1 MESSLF
7 IEYVDGNS
15 LQTVADQTYATIN
28 GSEAPL
34 KYAYKE
40 MLSMR
45 YEPTLDVSTL
55 NSDNVFV
62 AADVVSTDASL
73 ALKTRDSVSKNVGT
87 IPKVGLMFALNEST
101 FKKIMIMKAQG
112 FKSLM
117 GQIVNLIFQDPVRAI
132 VGMME
137 VAEFMFLE
145 ALSSGVT
152 SISDADNPGLA
163 IRFDYK
169 YPESNK
175 FGVSKIWSD
184 PTSDPIADIDNILD
198 AASEKGVTPQFLH
211 MDKATFNLF
220 KNNTK
225 VKEFYTQSVT
235 QILISGTP
243 LAAPSLSAINTAL
256 MDQYGLTI
264 VVYNRKVNFEKNGVR
279 TSKSP
284 WEANSVI
291 FTTSM
296 NVGSFVWSDLP
307 ESQSPVKQATYAT
320 VDSWILIS
328 KYSETNPF
336 KEFTT
341 ASGFGIPVIEN
352 VNSIFK
358 MDTNEAQTTEEQTED
373 DATITI
379 YEDSTVTV
387 VNLVNALNGVKSK
400 PAATTDMTDVQLIGL
415 VNALSDAKETAL
427 KSILAIPIVSAGADT
442 TANSATKALLGTA
455 TAATGKTIE
464 SVLWTQVSG
473 PNTAGFSAATA
484 LSTNA
489 TGLVTGTYVF
499 KLTATDSEGTIASD
513 TISVVATVA

>member
-1 MESSLF
+1 MQNSLF
-7 IEYVDGNS
+7 IEYVDNNA
-15 LQTVADQTYATIN
+15 LQTVADQTYATVN

-73 ALKTRDSVSKNVGT
+73 ALKTRDSVSRNVGS

-117 GQIVNLIFQDPVRAI
+117 GQIANLIFQDPVRAI

-137 VAEFMFLE
+137 QAEYMFLE
-145 ALSSGVT
+145 ALSSGAT

-163 IRFDYK
+163 IRFDYQ
-169 YPESNK
+169 YPLSNQ
-175 FGVSKIWSD
+175 FGVTKPWSD
-184 PTSDPIADIDNILD
+184 PNSDPITDIDNVLD
-198 AASEKGVTPQFLH
+198 KASDKGVTPQFLH

-243 LAAPSLSAINTAL
+243 LAAPSLSAINIAL
-256 MDQYGLTI
+256 ADQYGLTI
-264 VVYNRKVNFEKNGVR
+264 KVYNRKVNFEKNGIR
-279 TSKSP
+279 TAKSP
-284 WEANSVI
+284 WEAGSII
-291 FTTSM
+291 FTTSL

-358 MDTNEAQTTEEQTED
+358 MNTEE
-373 DATITI
+373 
-379 YEDSTVTV
+379 
-387 VNLVNALNGVKSK
+387 
-400 PAATTDMTDVQLIGL
+400 AATDVQTEGDANFLYKT
-415 VNALSDAKETAL
+415 VSYTKASVASALKLAYPATKLTVASTDAKLLEVINKL
-427 KSILAIPIVSAGADT
+427 SEEQILIFEANIVP
-442 TANSATKALLGTA
+442 
-455 TAATGKTIE
+455 
-464 SVLWTQVSG
+464 SV
-473 PNTAGFSAATA
+473 
-484 LSTNA
+484 
-489 TGLVTGTYVF
+489 
-499 KLTATDSEGTIASD
+499 
-513 TISVVATVA
+513 